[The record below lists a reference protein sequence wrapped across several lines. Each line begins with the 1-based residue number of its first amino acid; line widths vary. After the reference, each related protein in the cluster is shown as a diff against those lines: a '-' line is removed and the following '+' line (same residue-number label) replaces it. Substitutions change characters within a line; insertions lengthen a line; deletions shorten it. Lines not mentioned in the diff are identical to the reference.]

1 MLKRERLL
9 VAASLFVVAA
19 LAAATTARLA
29 LDMRW
34 MVLGDAGWD
43 APYFAAMFLMWLVM
57 MIAMMLPSAAP
68 AILTFAALPATGG
81 ATTSAFFSA
90 GYLAAWAGFSLV
102 ATTAQWL
109 LAEGG
114 WLASPMM
121 IRATPTLAAVLF
133 IVAGLYQLTPLKRA
147 CLSGCRS
154 PVSFLLGRFRSGSS
168 GAFRMGL
175 EHGAACVGCCWGLMA
190 LLFTVG
196 AMNLLWVA
204 ALAAWVLAEKLLPAR
219 WRIVEAGALAMIAA
233 GVLILLRA

>member
-9 VAASLFVVAA
+9 VAASLFIVAA
-19 LAAATTARLA
+19 LAATMTARLA

-43 APYFAAMFLMWLVM
+43 APYFIAMFLMWLVM

-81 ATTSAFFSA
+81 VGTSAFFSA
-90 GYLAAWAGFSLV
+90 GYLTAWAGFSLM

-109 LAEGG
+109 MAEGG

-154 PVSFLLGRFRSGSS
+154 PLSFLLGRFRSGAW

-190 LLFTVG
+190 LLVTAG

-219 WRIVEAGALAMIAA
+219 WRIVETGALAMIVA
-233 GVLILLRA
+233 GVFILLRA